1 MLSDIRFPL
10 VPLNPGYFDVSDIKW
25 LHATSLYFWLFAEEA
40 IMAAEGEEGPRL
52 GTTHPYL
59 GPFVRYFYKQIITQ
73 ERVGLLPLQY
83 WCVMCIIR
91 GYPICLCH
99 LKLHQLQ
106 NFDFMNLNF
115 STDFSITDFLHSGLC
130 TQLWRVRCCGSG
142 PRLRVPELERLTFKL
157 KLKLKDPMSFE
168 IKLFSYDPI
177 S

>member
-1 MLSDIRFPL
+1 MSVTSSDIMPHHFTF
-10 VPLNPGYFDVSDIKW
+10 GK
-25 LHATSLYFWLFAEEA
+25 FAEEA

-73 ERVGLLPLQY
+73 ERVGLLPLQC
-83 WCVMCIIR
+83 WCVLYI
-91 GYPICLCH
+91 ICLCH

-157 KLKLKDPMSFE
+157 KLKIKDPMS
-168 IKLFSYDPI
+168 LLL
-177 S
+177 